1 MKFELEREFKIL
13 NLKRRREKNKR
24 KREIPLLGPKPP
36 IRPNFPFEPRSPPPI
51 SGTDL
56 WAMAVSRAC
65 ACRSSLQP
73 LVRGTNWQPLHR
85 VDLLLCFFPSRTTR
99 ARSTERLSPLCKL
112 RVRNN
117 PAPKLH
123 VSHAG
128 VYRDP
133 SYRLLHCL
141 TRISP
146 KGTRNSVS

>member
-51 SGTDL
+51 SGADL

-65 ACRSSLQP
+65 ARRSCPQP
-73 LVRGTNWQPLHR
+73 LVRGTHWQPLHR

-99 ARSTERLSPLCKL
+99 ARSTERLSPLHKL
-112 RVRNN
+112 RVRNK
-117 PAPKLH
+117 PAPQLH

-141 TRISP
+141 PRISS